1 MRFPQLSLF
10 HRKETFGLQLGQDC
24 RADRR
29 TRLNGV
35 MRAGTVCPPGGG
47 AKRCQPGPP
56 SLGRALSE
64 SPCPGMNV
72 RFPPASPGEDYRGM
86 PARPLRFR
94 SRGPRPYRAARAL
107 RADELRH
114 PGPQGSRLEPRRPEA
129 LRLALPPGP
138 APQARAE
145 TRLRPP
151 APRQPPPSLCLPSRP
166 VCKAASCPS
175 RRIGSCS
182 PKATHAEGQDTPCWV
197 FLIFNGKPLQVLS
210 PVPALSVCF
219 VLQQCF
225 YSLPSF

>member
-1 MRFPQLSLF
+1 MSGSHL
-10 HRKETFGLQLGQDC
+10 
-24 RADRR
+24 
-29 TRLNGV
+29 
-35 MRAGTVCPPGGG
+35 
-47 AKRCQPGPP
+47 
-56 SLGRALSE
+56 RALVRTTGGCPRA
-64 SPCPGMNV
+64 PCVSGPAGPGLI
-72 RFPPASPGEDYRGM
+72 E
-86 PARPLRFR
+86 
-94 SRGPRPYRAARAL
+94 L